1 MYNVYISNAKG
12 GSSAETLMF
21 GIPYSATGPVVENP
35 IVKGE
40 MGKSE
45 SFDFAMEPDSPFYSS
60 LLPMHTN
67 LRVEYDGDTIFSGR
81 VLDISIDYWGKKQVH
96 CEGALAYLLDTFQ
109 SPSKEDK
116 RPKITLGQYI
126 QNILAKHNEQ
136 IAGDPVKVIYPGY
149 IPGSYGG
156 LDSAQQVR
164 NDEKKFGVTN
174 WTASLKAI
182 QEQISQYGGYLRVR
196 YENGHNYLDLIDQ
209 YFRNWDDSMDTMEV
223 AKNIIDRSMKL
234 DPNSLFTVLIPY
246 GTKKNSDFHLNADSW
261 PAGAAPSNPM
271 YFPVSALVGVCSG
284 SELTTPFVTPEL
296 YSKAT
301 ANYGTIYKAQKFE
314 NAKTRDDLFKFAKE
328 FIKDTYHGVTPVLT
342 VKAIDLHLIGQAA
355 NKYKV
360 GDVVKIR
367 CQNEDNDEQELRT
380 LCIKSVQ
387 YDLCNPENNSYII
400 CIPWNELN
408 KTYGTPDK
416 GGGGGGGS
424 GVTDPKSDEVDGES
438 NWWARMFKQIDGT
451 LAMYHNLIEHGE
463 NPWEIDTWFPDEE
476 VKTQNEDESEKEFQT
491 ADLVQDEQLMTTKD
505 GDMKLF
511 ATKADLMKA
520 KKIKTNA
527 LLMNKLY
534 YKEVEYHPGAIT
546 DKDGAVHIVLER

>member
-21 GIPYSATGPVVENP
+21 SIPYSSAGPVVENP

-45 SFDFAMEPDSPFYSS
+45 SFDFAMEPGSPFYSS
-60 LLPMHTN
+60 LLPMRTN

-81 VLDISIDYWGKKQVH
+81 VLDITIDYWGRKQVH
-96 CEGALAYLLDTFQ
+96 CEGALSYLLDTFQ

-116 RPKITLGQYI
+116 RDKIKLGQYI
-126 QNILAKHNEQ
+126 QNILSAHNEQ
-136 IAGDPVKVIYPGY
+136 IAGDPTKVIYPGY

-164 NDEKKFGVTN
+164 NDEKKFGVSN

-182 QEQISQYGGYLRVR
+182 EEQISQYGGYLRVR
-196 YENGHNYLDLIDQ
+196 YENGHNYLDLINQ
-209 YFRNWDDSMDTMEV
+209 YFRKWDDSMDTMDV

-246 GTKKNSDFHLNADSW
+246 GNKKSSDFHLNADSW
-261 PAGAAPSNPM
+261 PAGAAPGNPM
-271 YFPVSALVGVCSG
+271 YFPVPSLVGVCSG

-296 YSKAT
+296 YSKAVQ
-301 ANYGTIYKAQKFE
+301 NYGTIYKAQKFE
-314 NAKTRDDLFKFAKE
+314 NAKTRQDLFKFAKE
-328 FIKDTYHGVTPVLT
+328 FIKDNYHGVTPVLT

-367 CQNEDNDEQELRT
+367 CQNEDTDEQELRT
-380 LCIKSVQ
+380 LCIKSIQ
-387 YDLCNPENNSYII
+387 YDLCNPENNSYTI

-416 GGGGGGGS
+416 GGGGGGGA
-424 GVTDPKSDEVDGES
+424 GITDPK
-438 NWWARMFKQIDGT
+438 
-451 LAMYHNLIEHGE
+451 
-463 NPWEIDTWFPDEE
+463 P
-476 VKTQNEDESEKEFQT
+476 EDEGYYEDYAYITDWGEGMWEMIGILEEKEGGVDPALLTGEFPENVKAQSEDEDTKAFQE
-491 ADLVQDEQLMTTKD
+491 ADLVPKAQYFRDKYGEERALALQADFMKNMKTKTNVMMTR
-505 GDMKLF
+505 KLF
-511 ATKADLMKA
+511 YED
-520 KKIKTNA
+520 N
-527 LLMNKLY
+527 
-534 YKEVEYHPGAIT
+534 EYHPGAIV
-546 DKDGAVHIVLER
+546 DKNGNTHIVLER